1 MLNNGVSLK
10 VIPTVNLLS
19 KSFQA
24 RKDQENAVL
33 KHQANSAQQEKF
45 VSDGEICNVILASKP
60 AQPKI
65 INDAK
70 IVVKETWNQCFKTR
84 TGPAGRPGTRPTQA

>member
-1 MLNNGVSLK
+1 
-10 VIPTVNLLS
+10 
-19 KSFQA
+19 
-24 RKDQENAVL
+24 L

-70 IVVKETWNQCFKTR
+70 IGVKETWNSLLMGCLFCQSCMGCFTAFVMGFWIIKKTQIDNVFFSF
-84 TGPAGRPGTRPTQA
+84 GIHLIDKLE